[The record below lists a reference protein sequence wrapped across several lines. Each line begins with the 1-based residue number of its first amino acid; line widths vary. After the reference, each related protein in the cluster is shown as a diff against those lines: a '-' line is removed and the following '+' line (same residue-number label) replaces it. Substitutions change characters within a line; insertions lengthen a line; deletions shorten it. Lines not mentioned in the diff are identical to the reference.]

1 MMSHCCNQVPKIV
14 TLTRE
19 YTDTREKAVFNNC
32 FSVDLSV
39 HSRAI
44 ETPSSVNIV
53 GLFTCIYFLT
63 NVVLSVFSPQLMF
76 VYIVKNI
83 FRRKCLNGLPWIV
96 GRNIFWLLQNFK

>member
-1 MMSHCCNQVPKIV
+1 MNTP
-14 TLTRE
+14 TLG
-19 YTDTREKAVFNNC
+19 KKKQFNC
-32 FSVDLSV
+32 ILVDLSV

-44 ETPSSVNIV
+44 ETRSSANIV

-83 FRRKCLNGLPWIV
+83 FRRKCLDGLPRIV
-96 GRNIFWLLQNFK
+96 VRNIFCLLQTFK